1 MKRWKRAALVATI
14 LALSVMIVF
23 ASAAFAQGPGP
34 VDQAATGNVAANRY
48 RRGGGGGGTGYGLAV
63 KGAWAGPDKS
73 LIAVTAEVLDME
85 RADLVAELQSGKTL
99 AEVAEANNVD
109 VQDLVDA
116 FLAPR
121 AEFIAQAVADGK
133 ITQADADAMQARM
146 QAMVTAKTAQ
156 PWEPNG
162 NGSCDG
168 TGTGSGQ
175 QMRGRQAQGQG
186 TGMGMAA
193 HNTQRSSM
201 GKGMTG
207 RWQ

>member
-1 MKRWKRAALVATI
+1 MKNMKRAALVGSI
-14 LALSVMIVF
+14 LALSAVTVF
-23 ASAAFAQGPGP
+23 AGAALAQGPGP
-34 VDQAATGNVAANRY
+34 ANQAATGNAQANRNG
-48 RRGGGGGGTGYGLAV
+48 RGGGGTGPGYGLAV
-63 KGAWAGPDKS
+63 KGAWGGPEQS
-73 LIAVTAEVLDME
+73 MVVVAAEALDME
-85 RADLVAELQSGKTL
+85 QADLVAELQSGKTL

-186 TGMGMAA
+186 MGMGMAA
-193 HNTQRSSM
+193 HNAQHSSM
-201 GKGMTG
+201 GRGMSG

>member
-1 MKRWKRAALVATI
+1 MMKNMKRAALVGSI
-14 LALSVMIVF
+14 LALSAVTVF
-23 ASAAFAQGPGP
+23 AGAAFAQGPSP
-34 VDQAATGNVAANRY
+34 ANQAATGNAQANRNG
-48 RRGGGGGGTGYGLAV
+48 RGGSGTGLGYGLAV
-63 KGAWAGPDKS
+63 KGAWAGPEQS
-73 LIAVTAEVLDME
+73 LVVVAAEALDME
-85 RADLVAELQSGKTL
+85 QADLVAELQGGTTL
-99 AEVAEANNVD
+99 AEVAEANNVN

-121 AEFIAQAVADGK
+121 SEFIAQAVADGK

-168 TGTGSGQ
+168 TGMGSGQ
-175 QMRGRQAQGQG
+175 QMRGRQGQGQ
-186 TGMGMAA
+186 GMGMAA
-193 HNTQRSSM
+193 HNAQRSST
-201 GKGMTG
+201 GRGTGG